1 MTRRILSALTV
12 IVTATMLHAASAG
25 ASEAGTPTQ
34 QAQAACSASGLVAG
48 TAGYAA
54 CVANLAATLD
64 QARRL
69 AS

>member
-12 IVTATMLHAASAG
+12 IVTATMLHAVTAA
-25 ASEAGTPTQ
+25 AAETGTPTQ
-34 QAQAACSASGLVAG
+34 QAQAACSASGFAPG

-64 QARRL
+64 QARQL